1 MDMSP
6 VMGMPHIYEEDG
18 YIHFM
23 LRPED
28 LMRLRYSTEAKTPFA
43 DFMDRWLTQDRKS
56 TRLNSSHRSLSRMPS
71 SA

>member
-28 LMRLRYSTEAKTPFA
+28 LMRLRYSEEANTTSSRWNL
-43 DFMDRWLTQDRKS
+43 MDQ
-56 TRLNSSHRSLSRMPS
+56 
-71 SA
+71 